1 MITWISNGGRT
12 FRNSPDHPAAGA
24 FRSGRRGTLTHAIA
38 PATGRGSGSV
48 FHQVELAPVEV
59 RRSALI
65 ASSAASTFDLIEA
78 AEHYPSFLPW
88 CTNAVI
94 LARDDSVVSARLTI
108 NYHGLRFDLTTRNPK
123 RPPHWMAVHLE
134 RGPFRR
140 FEGEWRVV
148 ELAAE
153 ACKIEFTLRYEFDH
167 AFVGRLAGGVFDGI
181 ANTMVDAFA
190 QRAATAPVAQ
200 ERSDDHRSFPIPGRT
215 S

>member
-1 MITWISNGGRT
+1 MIARIAN
-12 FRNSPDHPAAGA
+12 NDA
-24 FRSGRRGTLTHAIA
+24 FH
-38 PATGRGSGSV
+38 
-48 FHQVELAPVEV
+48 HVELSPVEV

-65 ASSAASTFDLIEA
+65 GSSATSTFDLIEA

-88 CTNAVI
+88 CANAVI
-94 LARDDSVVSARLTI
+94 LSRDESVVSARLTI

-123 RPPHWMAVHLE
+123 RRPHWMAIHLE

-140 FEGEWRVV
+140 FEGEWRVA

-190 QRAATAPVAQ
+190 NRAATTRAPQ
-200 ERSDDHRSFPIPGRT
+200 EQSDE
-215 S
+215 

>member
-1 MITWISNGGRT
+1 
-12 FRNSPDHPAAGA
+12 
-24 FRSGRRGTLTHAIA
+24 
-38 PATGRGSGSV
+38 
-48 FHQVELAPVEV
+48 VEV

-94 LARDDSVVSARLTI
+94 LARDDSIVSARLTI

-123 RPPHWMAVHLE
+123 RRPHWMAVHLE

-153 ACKIEFTLRYEFDH
+153 ACKIEFTLRYEFDY
-167 AFVGRLAGGVFDGI
+167 AFVGRLAGSVFDGI

-190 QRAATAPVAQ
+190 NRATTARVSQ
-200 ERSDDHRSFPIPGRT
+200 ERGENPHSFPFPGKT

>member
-1 MITWISNGGRT
+1 MITR
-12 FRNSPDHPAAGA
+12 FANSDA
-24 FRSGRRGTLTHAIA
+24 
-38 PATGRGSGSV
+38 

-59 RRSALI
+59 RKSALI
-65 ASSAASTFDLIEA
+65 ASSATSTFDLIEA

-88 CTNAVI
+88 CANAVI

-123 RPPHWMAVHLE
+123 RPPHWMAIHLE

-140 FEGEWRVV
+140 FEGEWRVA

-167 AFVGRLAGGVFDGI
+167 AFVGSLAGGVFDGI

-190 QRAATAPVAQ
+190 QRAATARVPQA
-200 ERSDDHRSFPIPGRT
+200 RSDDPHSFPIPGKT

>member
-1 MITWISNGGRT
+1 MITWISTGGRS
-12 FRNSPDHPAAGA
+12 FRNSPDLPAAGA
-24 FRSGRRGTLTHAIA
+24 FRPGRSGALTDAVA
-38 PATGRGSGSV
+38 PVTERGSGSV
-48 FHQVELAPVEV
+48 FHQVEFAPVEV

-65 ASSAASTFDLIEA
+65 ASSAASTFALIEA

-88 CTNAVI
+88 CADAVI

-123 RPPHWMAVHLE
+123 RRPHWMAIHLE

-140 FEGEWRVV
+140 FEGEWRVA

-167 AFVGRLAGGVFDGI
+167 AFVGRLAGGLFDGI

-190 QRAATAPVAQ
+190 QRAAIAQMPHAP
-200 ERSDDHRSFPIPGRT
+200 SDDQHSFPISGKT

>member
-1 MITWISNGGRT
+1 MITWIATGGRT

-24 FRSGRRGTLTHAIA
+24 VRSGRRWALAHAIA
-38 PATGRGSGSV
+38 PATGRSGGGV
-48 FHQVELAPVEV
+48 QVELATVEV

-65 ASSAASTFDLIEA
+65 ASSATSTFDLIEA

-88 CTNAVI
+88 CANAVI

-123 RPPHWMAVHLE
+123 RPPHWMAIHLE

-167 AFVGRLAGGVFDGI
+167 AFVGRFAGGVFDGI

-190 QRAATAPVAQ
+190 NRAATARVPQ
-200 ERSDDHRSFPIPGRT
+200 ERSEGQHSFPTPGKT

>member
-1 MITWISNGGRT
+1 MDSN
-12 FRNSPDHPAAGA
+12 
-24 FRSGRRGTLTHAIA
+24 RG
-38 PATGRGSGSV
+38 V
-48 FHQVELAPVEV
+48 FHHVEIATVEV

-65 ASSAASTFDLIEA
+65 ASSATSTFDLIEA

-88 CTNAVI
+88 CASAVI

-123 RPPHWMAVHLE
+123 RAPHWMAIHLE

-140 FEGEWRVV
+140 FEGEWRVA
-148 ELAAE
+148 ELAAN

-167 AFVGRLAGGVFDGI
+167 AFVGRLTGGVFDGI

-190 QRAATAPVAQ
+190 QRAATAGVAQ
-200 ERSDDHRSFPIPGRT
+200 ERSDTFHSFPIPGRT